1 MVTEWNA
8 RGLENQ
14 DGGGM
19 SEMFG
24 LMTLW
29 NCACAILDGV
39 LCHSM
44 VSIFGSKM
52 WPFATAIV
60 SVHCRLFSL
69 LL

>member
-1 MVTEWNA
+1 
-8 RGLENQ
+8 
-14 DGGGM
+14 M

-29 NCACAILDGV
+29 NCACAILGGV

-60 SVHCRLFSL
+60 SRPFVVL
-69 LL
+69 LLLLAYGVSRCCKLLQWC